1 MTTKDI
7 KIISLGTNVKFGDEN
22 QYTGKIT
29 AVTIRDT
36 HITYE
41 ISYWKNEEFKTI
53 WLYESD
59 FKTKKVEK
67 TAIGFVDEKIT

>member
-36 HITYE
+36 YITYE
-41 ISYWKNEEFKTI
+41 VSFWKNEEFKTI
-53 WLYESD
+53 WLYEGD
-59 FKTKKVEK
+59 FKVKKVEK
-67 TAIGFVDEKIT
+67 TAIGFIDEKIT